1 MFLSKLIETAKRI
14 SYLTVVYRWL
24 ILILFMK
31 QSPWWINRLF
41 FPRIESTCVT
51 LTTIFSSRIY
61 LELRNPQKFAYLF
74 FFKRIIHFFKVF
86 VFIKRVKWWMRLK
99 FYQTLLCFCQFRY
112 ARSNFTDCCILNIF
126 GIYLIALKM
135 FFKVLQGIWEVI
147 IKMC

>member
-1 MFLSKLIETAKRI
+1 MFFSKLIEAAKRI

-51 LTTIFSSRIY
+51 LTTILSSRIY
-61 LELRNPQKFAYLF
+61 LEFRNPQKFAYLF
-74 FFKRIIHFFKVF
+74 FFKRIIHFFQVF

-99 FYQTLLCFCQFRY
+99 FYQTLLCFCQFRHT
-112 ARSNFTDCCILNIF
+112 RSSFAECYILNIF
-126 GIYLIALKM
+126 DRSLITLKM
-135 FFKVLQGIWEVI
+135 LFKIL
-147 IKMC
+147 